1 MGFAVYVRSD
11 ITPFQGTYSSFP
23 YNNSGVVIARGRNP
37 EAIFRLRPGLLTE
50 GIALAMTLNSDAS
63 LSTYFPAY
71 F

>member
-1 MGFAVYVRSD
+1 MGFAVYVRSN

-37 EAIFRLRPGLLTE
+37 EAIFRLKPGLLRA
-50 GIALAMTLNSDAS
+50 IALAMTLNSDAS